1 METLIRALRAYQ
13 PYNRQEEV
21 DKQTL
26 LRLMESGEE
35 ILSRSNLKYHLTAS
49 AWIVSPDRS
58 LALMAYHNIYQSWSW
73 LGGHA
78 DGEADLLSVAMRE
91 ACEESGLKQVR
102 AISDDIFSVE
112 ILVVEGHEKK
122 GDYVPCH
129 LHLNVTYLLEA
140 DPMEPLH
147 LKADENSGVK
157 WFLLEEAVR
166 ASNEKWFRERI
177 YRKLNDKLKGMK

>member
-1 METLIRALRAYQ
+1 MKKLIKALQAYQ

-26 LRLMESGEE
+26 LQLMESGEE
-35 ILSRSNLKYHLTAS
+35 ILSRNNPKYHLTAS
-49 AWIVSPDRS
+49 AWIVSQNRS

-78 DGEADLLSVAMRE
+78 DGEADLLSVALRE

-102 AISDDIFSVE
+102 ALSDEIFSVE
-112 ILVVEGHEKK
+112 ILAVEGHEKR
-122 GDYVPCH
+122 GEYVPCH

-140 DPMEPLH
+140 DPMEPLQS
-147 LKADENSGVK
+147 KTDENSGVK
-157 WFLLEEAVR
+157 WFPLEEAVQ
-166 ASNEKWFRERI
+166 ASNEEWFRERI
-177 YRKLNDKLKGMK
+177 YRKLNDKLKKMK